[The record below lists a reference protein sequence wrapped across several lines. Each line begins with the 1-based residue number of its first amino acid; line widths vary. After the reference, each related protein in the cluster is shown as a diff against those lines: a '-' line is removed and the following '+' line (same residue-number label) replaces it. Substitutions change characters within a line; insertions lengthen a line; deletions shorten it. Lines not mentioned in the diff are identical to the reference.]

1 MELQIYKNEDDYNE
15 AVRNNANI
23 DYYVTTLNGYE
34 YIMHRGNP
42 FRYINGLGEKRSI
55 NPMDIARVIRTR
67 DCITII
73 LDLDTIVSNNLT
85 WNEILHS

>member
-1 MELQIYKNEDDYNE
+1 MKLYIFRSENDYNE
-15 AVRNNANI
+15 AIRNNANV

-55 NPMDIARVIRTR
+55 NPMDIARVIPAR
-67 DCITII
+67 DCVTII
-73 LDLDTIVSNNLT
+73 LDSDATDSNNLT
-85 WNEILHS
+85 WNDILNG